1 VFSFVDAKF
10 FTAVSNQTEE
20 DRVRHVSL
28 LLFVM
33 VVYSSALVGQTPYQ
47 NHRAAIA
54 TAIERRVQ
62 TQQPLELSADS
73 IILTGRVL
81 HLKGH
86 AHIVWL
92 PDTSITVAE
101 VKIDGSRVELIG
113 DLHAALGASSG
124 VDLPTPPQIQF
135 R

>member
-1 VFSFVDAKF
+1 MRY
-10 FTAVSNQTEE
+10 VS
-20 DRVRHVSL
+20 V
-28 LLFVM
+28 LLFGVII
-33 VVYSSALVGQTPYQ
+33 YGGALVAQTPYQ
-47 NHRAAIA
+47 DHRAAIA
-54 TAIERRVQ
+54 TAIERRLQ

-86 AHIVWL
+86 AQIVWL
-92 PDTSITVAE
+92 PETSITVAE
-101 VKIDGSRVELIG
+101 VKIDGNIVELIG

-124 VDLPTPPQIQF
+124 VELPPPPQIQF

>member
-1 VFSFVDAKF
+1 MFSFVDAKF

-20 DRVRHVSL
+20 DRVRNVSL
-28 LLFVM
+28 LLFAM
-33 VVYSSALVGQTPYQ
+33 VIYSRALVGQTPNQ

-86 AHIVWL
+86 AQIVWL

-101 VKIDGSRVELIG
+101 VKIDGNRVELIG
-113 DLHAALGASSG
+113 DLDAALGASSG